1 MKASPGDSVLITGTL
16 EASAHSLI
24 GERAEVKAI
33 LRSSHSSQ
41 YLRLYIR
48 TGPNRGREVSIHCT
62 VSITSSSACT
72 CSAYPHPHRAFSGNC
87 KGPQP

>member
-1 MKASPGDSVLITGTL
+1 MTVSPGDSVLITGTL

-33 LRSSHSSQ
+33 LRSSHKTS

-48 TGPNRGREVSIHCT
+48 TGPNRGREVSIHCSVT
-62 VSITSSSACT
+62 VTASATCT
-72 CSAYPHPHRAFSGNC
+72 CPAYEYPHRPFSGHC